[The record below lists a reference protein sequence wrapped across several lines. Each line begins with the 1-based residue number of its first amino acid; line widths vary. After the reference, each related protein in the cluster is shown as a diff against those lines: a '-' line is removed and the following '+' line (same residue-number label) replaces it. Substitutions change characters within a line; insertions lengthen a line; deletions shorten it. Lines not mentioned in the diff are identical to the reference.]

1 MLAQS
6 SPMTREQVI
15 REVIDLV
22 LQLPAEKLAS
32 LYQYGLFIQSQPAWT
47 SMIES
52 NQQQD
57 DIDLAEEFALWED
70 ASDKDWL
77 KIENLL
83 KESI

>member
-1 MLAQS
+1 
-6 SPMTREQVI
+6 
-15 REVIDLV
+15 
-22 LQLPAEKLAS
+22 
-32 LYQYGLFIQSQPAWT
+32 
-47 SMIES
+47 MIES

-83 KESI
+83 KEPV

>member
-32 LYQYGLFIQSQPAWT
+32 LYQYGLFIC
-47 SMIES
+47 
-52 NQQQD
+52 NY
-57 DIDLAEEFALWED
+57 
-70 ASDKDWL
+70 
-77 KIENLL
+77 
-83 KESI
+83 